1 MLGWERLA
9 PVRHR
14 GYCRSLARGA
24 VNVLVMDVA
33 ERENKLHRQR
43 EERQPAAES
52 LVRPEPPHH
61 ANSGLI
67 AHSQECRAVYDAAA
81 VTQLPMSFS
90 RAGTKRLIGAV
101 TKKQHYMPCKHAI
114 GETVHEL

>member
-1 MLGWERLA
+1 
-9 PVRHR
+9 
-14 GYCRSLARGA
+14 
-24 VNVLVMDVA
+24 MDVA

-67 AHSQECRAVYDAAA
+67 THSRRCRSVYDAAA
-81 VTQLPMSFS
+81 GAQRHNNFPQAGPERMMRAVALKRQS
-90 RAGTKRLIGAV
+90 R
-101 TKKQHYMPCKHAI
+101 
-114 GETVHEL
+114 